1 MLVWMG
7 ISHLA
12 IGNKQNNITAL
23 KVLKAAYD
31 SDPVNPKMLKYLA
44 SAYALNGDMGQAS
57 LMTAEYFVLL
67 GAFNAAIMHA
77 KRAEK
82 ILKPNSVGLQRA
94 KDILNISSK
103 LE

>member
-1 MLVWMG
+1 
-7 ISHLA
+7 
-12 IGNKQNNITAL
+12 
-23 KVLKAAYD
+23 
-31 SDPVNPKMLKYLA
+31 
-44 SAYALNGDMGQAS
+44 MGQAS

-67 GAFNAAIMHA
+67 GAFNAATMHA

-82 ILKPNSVGLQRA
+82 LLKPNSVGLQRA